1 MTGGRVVV
9 LGPTGRNFAAGMS
22 GGVAYVY
29 DPHNVFATRVN
40 PGMVQLQQLADDD
53 RQFVRA
59 TVADHQRYTDSPLA
73 AAILADWD
81 VAATAF
87 RKVMPTDY
95 ERVLQVMAQAEAD
108 GLDEESTLTR
118 VMEAS
123 RV

>member
-1 MTGGRVVV
+1 
-9 LGPTGRNFAAGMS
+9 
-22 GGVAYVY
+22 
-29 DPHNVFATRVN
+29 
-40 PGMVQLQQLADDD
+40 MVQLQQLADDD